1 MTRKRKTFKIKELIN
16 MANKM
21 NEESTCSRELRLGWN
36 VFVKGILI
44 ETGNYEGYLHAQEAF
59 DPQTKE
65 MIDDS
70 RWLFLDKPFNSHR
83 VFR

>member
-1 MTRKRKTFKIKELIN
+1 MTYSRKTFKITELIK
-16 MANKM
+16 MVNKM
-21 NEESTCSRELRLGWN
+21 NAESSCSRELRLGWN

-44 ETGNYEGYLHAQEAF
+44 ETNNYEGYLHAQEAF

-70 RWLFLDKPFNSHR
+70 RWHFLDTPFNSNRVHR
-83 VFR
+83 

>member
-1 MTRKRKTFKIKELIN
+1 MTRKRKTFKIAELIN

-21 NEESTCSRELRLGWN
+21 NAESSCSRELRLGWN

-44 ETGNYEGYLHAQEAF
+44 ETNNYEGYLHAQEAF

-70 RWLFLDKPFNSHR
+70 RWLFLDTPFNSHR
-83 VFR
+83 VHR